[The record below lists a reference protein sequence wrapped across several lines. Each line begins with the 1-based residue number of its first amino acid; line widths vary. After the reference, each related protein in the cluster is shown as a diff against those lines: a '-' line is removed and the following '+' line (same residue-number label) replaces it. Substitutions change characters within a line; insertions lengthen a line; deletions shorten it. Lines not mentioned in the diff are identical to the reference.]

1 MVTSQ
6 KLQLGFAVAA
16 AGEGLY
22 LLFLLEL
29 SSFKS
34 LAKLPARGSN
44 VLGDQ
49 CPSVACGDHEG

>member
-6 KLQLGFAVAA
+6 KLQLRFAVAA
-16 AGEGLY
+16 AGDELF

-34 LAKLPARGSN
+34 LAKLPA
-44 VLGDQ
+44 
-49 CPSVACGDHEG
+49 

>member
-16 AGEGLY
+16 GGLF
-22 LLFLLEL
+22 LLLLLEL

-34 LAKLPARGSN
+34 LAKLPA
-44 VLGDQ
+44 
-49 CPSVACGDHEG
+49 

>member
-16 AGEGLY
+16 AAGEGLF
-22 LLFLLEL
+22 LLFLSEL

-34 LAKLPARGSN
+34 LAKLPA
-44 VLGDQ
+44 
-49 CPSVACGDHEG
+49 

>member
-6 KLQLGFAVAA
+6 KLQLAFAVAA

-34 LAKLPARGSN
+34 LAKLPA
-44 VLGDQ
+44 
-49 CPSVACGDHEG
+49 